1 MKHGK
6 AYNYNTRKKLLLLPS
21 QRTAPIWRNNI
32 HQARSSMTHN
42 VEDYAHLMMYD
53 VFWTYERTMC
63 SDFPTF
69 EIQKIGIGMLRC
81 PTR

>member
-53 VFWTYERTMC
+53 VF
-63 SDFPTF
+63 
-69 EIQKIGIGMLRC
+69 
-81 PTR
+81 